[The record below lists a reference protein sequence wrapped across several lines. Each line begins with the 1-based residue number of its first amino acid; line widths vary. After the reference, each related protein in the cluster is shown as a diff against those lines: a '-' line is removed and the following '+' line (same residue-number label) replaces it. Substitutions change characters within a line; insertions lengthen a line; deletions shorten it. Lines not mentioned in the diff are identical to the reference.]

1 MLLGI
6 AIERGLVRAVDA
18 TLGELLGGHPRVD
31 ADPRKAGITLEQLLT
46 MRSCLECNDWDE
58 PSPGNEERMYPREDW
73 VRFALELP
81 PRGELPL
88 RGDLT
93 PRGELPLRG
102 ELTFSY
108 CTAGV
113 VRPTGCSP
121 SSSPDAAR
129 GVPDRTATGTP
140 FSVSRQRKERIRD
153 NPRHFRRRTSPSVWQ
168 RPVASHPL
176 PTPADGAADARPRG
190 LRVGRR
196 GGRRRGARQGARG
209 PARVAD
215 RRRDDV
221 RARR

>member
-6 AIERGLVRAVDA
+6 AIECGLVRAVDA
-18 TLGELLGGHPRVD
+18 TLGELLGGHPRLEE
-31 ADPRKAGITLEQLLT
+31 DPRKAGITLEQLLT

-93 PRGELPLRG
+93 PRGALPLRG

-121 SSSPDAAR
+121 TAPGGRRAAGGLPAGPPLGR
-129 GVPDRTATGTP
+129 GGGGPGPPAGGPP
-140 FSVSRQRKERIRD
+140 FPPPRQRREKFRHH
-153 NPRHFRRRTSPSVWQ
+153 PRHFRRR
-168 RPVASHPL
+168 
-176 PTPADGAADARPRG
+176 
-190 LRVGRR
+190 
-196 GGRRRGARQGARG
+196 ARQALGSG
-209 PARVAD
+209 PS
-215 RRRDDV
+215 RRILFRLLQMV
-221 RARR
+221 QLTL

>member
-6 AIERGLVRAVDA
+6 AIECGLVRAVDA
-18 TLGELLGGHPRVD
+18 TLGELLGGHPRLEE
-31 ADPRKAGITLEQLLT
+31 DPRKAGITLEQLLT

-129 GVPDRTATGTP
+129 GVPDRTATGTT
-140 FSVSRQRKERIRD
+140 FSVCG
-153 NPRHFRRRTSPSVWQ
+153 NRRSEFVTKLPEARLAK
-168 RPVASHPL
+168 RLAAARRVASSS
-176 PTPADGAADARPRG
+176 DFCRWCS
-190 LRVGRR
+190 
-196 GGRRRGARQGARG
+196 
-209 PARVAD
+209 
-215 RRRDDV
+215 
-221 RARR
+221 